1 MTYGFPPTNQKWQ
14 FVGRC
19 DSLECQDLQ
28 DFDDSMQDITAGTMR
43 KHLGSEMWK
52 WIEGSLGYYD
62 ENGKPDSSLR
72 LANDWAVGFEK
83 GKWKG
88 KPALCIRWSAYHHI
102 FVFS

>member
-1 MTYGFPPTNQKWQ
+1 M
-14 FVGRC
+14 
-19 DSLECQDLQ
+19 ECQDLQ
-28 DFDDSMQDITAGTMR
+28 DFDDSAQDITAATVR
-43 KHLGSEMWK
+43 KHLGSTMWK

-62 ENGKPDSSLR
+62 KNGKPDSSLR

-102 FVFS
+102 FVLC